1 MTEAD
6 EGRELPQA
14 RLTQGRRTHL
24 SVIWIIPI
32 LAAVVAIGIAVNR
45 IMKEGPTITIEFRSA
60 DGIEAGKTFIKY
72 TDVRIG
78 QVTDVEL
85 SDDFSKVLV
94 TAKIAKNASG
104 LMVEDAR
111 FWVVEPRVTLSGV
124 SGLGTLLSGNY
135 IGFAVGKSKKSHR
148 AFVGLENAPVVSDQ
162 PGREFIL
169 SAKALGSLGV
179 GSPVYFRRIQVGEV
193 TSYQLSEDGKSITF
207 KVFVNAPYDRF
218 VGTESLFWNASGVV
232 VSLGADGIDVRTE
245 SLVAL
250 LAGGVSFETPP
261 FAKQQAAAAAGA
273 TFQLYDDRRTAMRQP
288 ESISRHYVL
297 YFDESMRG
305 VSVGAPVALLG
316 LPAGEVVDVS
326 LEIDPKAGRP
336 RGRVEIVAYPER
348 IVRRLSGDDAAEDRA
363 LIENTASRH
372 AFFQRLIERE
382 GLRAQLRSG
391 NLLTG
396 ERYVALD
403 FFAGVAPAKVD
414 WSLAEPVVPTVPST
428 LPELQAKLE
437 SLLAK
442 LDSIP
447 FKKIGDDLAT
457 TLESANRM
465 LDGIDTQVTPELKST
480 LAELRTTL
488 ANADR
493 VLKGADRNITSAD
506 GPTLQALQQAL
517 DEVAG
522 AARALRSL
530 ADYLERHPEALIRGK
545 PEEE

>member
-1 MTEAD
+1 MTD
-6 EGRELPQA
+6 EDRRELPQA
-14 RLTQGRRTHL
+14 RLTQGKRVHL

-32 LAAVVAIGIAVNR
+32 LAAVVAIGIAVDR
-45 IMKEGPTITIEFRSA
+45 VMKQGPTITIQFHSA

-72 TDVRIG
+72 KDVKIG

-85 SDDFSKVLV
+85 SDDFTKVLV
-94 TAKIAKNASG
+94 TARIAKHAAG

-111 FWVVEPRVTLSGV
+111 FWVVEPRVTLSGI

-135 IGFAVGKSKKSHR
+135 IGFAEGKSTKSNR
-148 AFVGLENAPVVSDQ
+148 AFVGLETAPVVSDQ

-218 VGTESLFWNASGVV
+218 VDTESRFWNASGID
-232 VSLGADGIDVRTE
+232 VSLGANGIDVRTE

-288 ESISRHYVL
+288 ESISRRYVL
-297 YFDESMRG
+297 YFDESLRG

-326 LEIDPKAGRP
+326 LEVDPKVGRP

-348 IVRRLSGDDAAEDRA
+348 IMRRLSGDEAAEGLA
-363 LIENTASRH
+363 ILENTKTRH
-372 AFFQRLIERE
+372 AYFQRLVERE

-391 NLLTG
+391 NMLTG

-403 FFAGVAPAKVD
+403 FFTGVASVKVD
-414 WSLAEPVVPTVPST
+414 WSIDEPVVPTVPST

-442 LDSIP
+442 VDLIP
-447 FKKIGDDLAT
+447 FQKIGDDLAK

-488 ANADR
+488 ANANQ
-493 VLKGADRNITSAD
+493 VLEGADRNITSAD

-522 AARALRSL
+522 AARALRGL
-530 ADYLERHPEALIRGK
+530 ADYLERHPEALIQGK
-545 PEEE
+545 PEE

>member
-1 MTEAD
+1 MTD
-6 EGRELPQA
+6 EDRRELPQA
-14 RLTQGRRTHL
+14 RLTQGKRVHL

-32 LAAVVAIGIAVNR
+32 LAAVVAIGIAVDR
-45 IMKEGPTITIEFRSA
+45 VMKQGPTITIQFHSA

-72 TDVRIG
+72 KDVKIG

-85 SDDFSKVLV
+85 SDDFTKVLV
-94 TAKIAKNASG
+94 TARIAKHAAG

-135 IGFAVGKSKKSHR
+135 IGFAEGKSTKSNR
-148 AFVGLENAPVVSDQ
+148 AFVGLETAPVVSDQ

-218 VGTESLFWNASGVV
+218 VDTESRFWNASGID
-232 VSLGADGIDVRTE
+232 VSLGANGIDVRTE

-288 ESISRHYVL
+288 ESISRRYVL
-297 YFDESMRG
+297 YFDESLRG

-326 LEIDPKAGRP
+326 LEVDPKVGRP

-348 IVRRLSGDDAAEDRA
+348 IMRRLSGDEAAEGLA
-363 LIENTASRH
+363 ILENTKTRH
-372 AFFQRLIERE
+372 AYFQRLVERE

-391 NLLTG
+391 NMLTG

-403 FFAGVAPAKVD
+403 FFTGVASVKVD
-414 WSLAEPVVPTVPST
+414 WSIDEPVVPTVPST
-428 LPELQAKLE
+428 LPELQAKVE

-442 LDSIP
+442 VDSIP
-447 FKKIGDDLAT
+447 FQRIGDDLAK

-465 LDGIDTQVTPELKST
+465 LDGIDTQVTPELKTT

-488 ANADR
+488 ANANQ
-493 VLKGADRNITSAD
+493 VLEGANRNITSAD

-522 AARALRSL
+522 AARALRGL
-530 ADYLERHPEALIRGK
+530 ADYLERHPEALIQGK
-545 PEEE
+545 PEE

>member
-1 MTEAD
+1 MSDEAGQTD
-6 EGRELPQA
+6 IPQA
-14 RLTQGRRTHL
+14 RLTPGRRVHV

-45 IMKEGPTITIEFRSA
+45 VMKEGPTITIEFRSA

-72 TDVRIG
+72 KDVKIG
-78 QVTDVEL
+78 QVTGVEL
-85 SDDFSKVLV
+85 SDDFTKVKV
-94 TAKIAKNASG
+94 TARIAKNAEG
-104 LMVEDAR
+104 LIVEDAR
-111 FWVVEPRVTLSGV
+111 FWVVEPRVSLSGV

-135 IGFAVGKSKKSHR
+135 IGFAEGKSKKSR
-148 AFVGLENAPVVSDQ
+148 REFVGLETAPVISDL

-169 SAKALGSLGV
+169 NAKGLGSLGV

-207 KVFVNAPYDRF
+207 RLFVGSPYERFVNPETR
-218 VGTESLFWNASGVV
+218 FWNASGVD
-232 VSLGADGIDVRTE
+232 VSLGANGLDIRTE

-261 FAKQQAAAAAGA
+261 FAKPEGPAAAG
-273 TFQLYDDRRTAMRQP
+273 TQFQLYDDRRTAMRQP
-288 ESISRHYVL
+288 ESIARHYVL
-297 YFDESMRG
+297 YFDESLRG

-316 LPAGEVVDVS
+316 LPAGEVTDVS
-326 LEIDPKAGRP
+326 LEIDPKRGRP

-348 IVRRLSGDDAAEDRA
+348 IVRRLSGDTAAESRA
-363 LIENTASRH
+363 TLAKTESRH
-372 AFFQRLIERE
+372 AFFQRLVEQQ

-391 NLLTG
+391 NIVTG

-403 FFAGVAPAKVD
+403 FFTDVPPAKVD
-414 WSLAEPVVPTVPST
+414 WSLDEPVVPTVAST

-437 SLLAK
+437 SILAK
-442 LDSIP
+442 VDSIP
-447 FKKIGDDLAT
+447 FQKVGDDLAK

-465 LDGIDTQVTPELKST
+465 LSDIDTGVAPELKTT

-488 ANADR
+488 ATADR
-493 VLKGADRNITSAD
+493 VLKGADQNITSA
-506 GPTLQALQQAL
+506 GAPTQQALQEAL
-517 DEVAG
+517 GEVAS

-530 ADYLERHPEALIRGK
+530 ADYLERHPEALIQGK
-545 PEEE
+545 PQE

>member
-1 MTEAD
+1 MTD
-6 EGRELPQA
+6 EDRRELPQA
-14 RLTQGRRTHL
+14 RLTQGKRVHL

-32 LAAVVAIGIAVNR
+32 LAAVVAIGIAVDR
-45 IMKEGPTITIEFRSA
+45 IMKQGPTITIEFHSA
-60 DGIEAGKTFIKY
+60 DGIAAGKTFIKY
-72 TDVRIG
+72 KDVNIG

-85 SDDFSKVLV
+85 SDDFTRVLV
-94 TAKIAKNASG
+94 TARIAKHAAG

-111 FWVVEPRVTLSGV
+111 FWVVEPRVTLSGI

-135 IGFAVGKSKKSHR
+135 IGFAEGKSTKSNR
-148 AFVGLENAPVVSDQ
+148 AFVALETAPVVSDQ

-169 SAKALGSLGV
+169 TAKALGSLGV

-193 TSYQLSEDGKSITF
+193 TSYQLSEDGNSITF

-218 VGTESLFWNASGVV
+218 VGTESRFWNASGID
-232 VSLGADGIDVRTE
+232 VSLGANGIDVRTE
-245 SLVAL
+245 SMVAL

-297 YFDESMRG
+297 YFDESLRG

-326 LEIDPKAGRP
+326 LEVDPKAGRP

-348 IVRRLSGDDAAEDRA
+348 IMRRLSGDEAPEERA
-363 LIENTASRH
+363 LLENTASRH
-372 AFFQRLIERE
+372 AYFQRLVEKQ

-391 NLLTG
+391 NMLTG

-403 FFAGVAPAKVD
+403 FFPDVSTAKVD
-414 WSLAEPVVPTVPST
+414 WTVTEPVVPTVPST

-442 LDSIP
+442 VDSIP
-447 FKKIGDDLAT
+447 FQKIGDDLAK

-465 LDGIDTQVTPELKST
+465 LDGIDTQVTPELKTT

-488 ANADR
+488 ANANR
-493 VLKGADRNITSAD
+493 VLEGADRNITSAD

-522 AARALRSL
+522 AARALRGL
-530 ADYLERHPEALIRGK
+530 ADYLERHPEALIQGK
-545 PEEE
+545 PEE

>member
-1 MTEAD
+1 MTD
-6 EGRELPQA
+6 EDRRELPQA
-14 RLTQGRRTHL
+14 RLTQGKRVHL

-32 LAAVVAIGIAVNR
+32 LAAVVAIGIAVDR
-45 IMKEGPTITIEFRSA
+45 VMKQGPTITIQFHSA

-72 TDVRIG
+72 KDVKIG

-85 SDDFSKVLV
+85 SDDFTKVLV
-94 TAKIAKNASG
+94 TARIAKHAAG

-135 IGFAVGKSKKSHR
+135 IGFAEGKSTKSNR
-148 AFVGLENAPVVSDQ
+148 AFVGLETAPVVSDQ

-218 VGTESLFWNASGVV
+218 VDTESRFWNASGID
-232 VSLGADGIDVRTE
+232 VSLGANGIDVRTE

-288 ESISRHYVL
+288 ESISRRYVL
-297 YFDESMRG
+297 YFDESLRG

-326 LEIDPKAGRP
+326 LEVDPKVGRP

-348 IVRRLSGDDAAEDRA
+348 IMRRLSGDEAAEGLA
-363 LIENTASRH
+363 ILENTKTRH
-372 AFFQRLIERE
+372 AYFQRLVERE

-391 NLLTG
+391 NMLTG

-403 FFAGVAPAKVD
+403 FFTGVASVKVD
-414 WSLAEPVVPTVPST
+414 WSIDEPVVPTVPST

-442 LDSIP
+442 VDLIP
-447 FKKIGDDLAT
+447 FQKIGDDLAK

-488 ANADR
+488 ANANQ
-493 VLKGADRNITSAD
+493 VLEGANRNITSAD

-522 AARALRSL
+522 AARALRGL
-530 ADYLERHPEALIRGK
+530 ADYLERHPEALIQGK
-545 PEEE
+545 PEE

>member
-1 MTEAD
+1 MTDAD

-72 TDVRIG
+72 KDVRIG

-124 SGLGTLLSGNY
+124 SGLSTLLSGNY
-135 IGFAVGKSKKSHR
+135 IGFAVGQSKKSNR
-148 AFVGLENAPVVSDQ
+148 AFVGLEDAPVVSDQ
-162 PGREFIL
+162 PGREFVMT
-169 SAKALGSLGV
+169 AKALGSLGV

-193 TSYQLSEDGKSITF
+193 TSYQLADDGKSITF
-207 KVFVNAPYDRF
+207 KLFVNAPYDRF
-218 VGTESLFWNASGVV
+218 VNAETRFWNASGVDV
-232 VSLGADGIDVRTE
+232 ALGANGLEVRTE
-245 SLVAL
+245 SLVSL
-250 LAGGVSFETPP
+250 LAGGVAFETPP
-261 FAKQQAAAAAGA
+261 FAKPEGPAPAG
-273 TFQLYDDRRTAMRQP
+273 TGFQLFDDRTTAMRQP
-288 ESISRHYVL
+288 DAVARRYVM
-297 YFDESMRG
+297 YFDESLRG
-305 VSVGAPVALLG
+305 LSVGAPVALLG
-316 LPAGEVVDVS
+316 IPAGEVVDVS
-326 LEIDPKAGRP
+326 LEIDPKMGRP

-348 IVRRLSGDDAAEDRA
+348 VVRRLSESSEQKGRDV
-363 LIENTASRH
+363 IENTASRH
-372 AFFQRLIERE
+372 AFFKRLIERE
-382 GLRAQLRSG
+382 GMRAQLRSG
-391 NLLTG
+391 SIVTG

-403 FFAGVAPAKVD
+403 FFTGVPPATVD
-414 WSLAEPVVPTVPST
+414 WSLAEPVVPTVPGT

-437 SLLAK
+437 SILVK
-442 LDSIP
+442 VDSIP
-447 FKKIGDDLAT
+447 FQKVGEDLAK

-465 LDGIDTQVTPELKST
+465 MADLDTQVTPELKTT

-488 ANADR
+488 ATADR
-493 VLKGADRNITSAD
+493 VLKGADNNITSAD
-506 GPTLQALQQAL
+506 APTMQALQQAL
-517 DEVAG
+517 DEIAG

-530 ADYLERHPEALIRGK
+530 ADYLERHPEALIQGK
-545 PEEE
+545 PEE

>member
-1 MTEAD
+1 MTD
-6 EGRELPQA
+6 EDRRELPQA
-14 RLTQGRRTHL
+14 RLTQGKRVHL

-32 LAAVVAIGIAVNR
+32 LAAVVAIGIAVDR
-45 IMKEGPTITIEFRSA
+45 IMKEGPTITIEFHSA

-72 TDVRIG
+72 KDVNIG

-85 SDDFSKVLV
+85 SDDFTKVLV
-94 TAKIAKNASG
+94 TARIAKHAAG

-111 FWVVEPRVTLSGV
+111 FWVVEPRVTLSGI

-135 IGFAVGKSKKSHR
+135 IGFAEGKSNKSNR
-148 AFVGLENAPVVSDQ
+148 AFVALETAPVVSDQ

-169 SAKALGSLGV
+169 TAKALGSLGV

-193 TSYQLSEDGKSITF
+193 TSYQLSEDGNSITF

-218 VGTESLFWNASGVV
+218 VGTESRFWNASGID
-232 VSLGADGIDVRTE
+232 VSLGANGIDVRTE
-245 SLVAL
+245 SMVAL

-261 FAKQQAAAAAGA
+261 FAKQQAVAAAGA
-273 TFQLYDDRRTAMRQP
+273 TFQLHDDRRTAMRQP
-288 ESISRHYVL
+288 ESISRRYVL
-297 YFDESMRG
+297 YFDESLRG

-326 LEIDPKAGRP
+326 LEVDPKVGRP

-348 IVRRLSGDDAAEDRA
+348 IMRRLSGDEAAEGLA
-363 LIENTASRH
+363 ILENTASRH
-372 AFFQRLIERE
+372 AYFQRLVEKQ

-391 NLLTG
+391 NMLTG

-403 FFAGVAPAKVD
+403 FFPDVSTARVD
-414 WSLAEPVVPTVPST
+414 WTVTEPVVPTVPST
-428 LPELQAKLE
+428 LPELQAKVE

-442 LDSIP
+442 VDSIP
-447 FKKIGDDLAT
+447 FQKIGDDLAK

-465 LDGIDTQVTPELKST
+465 LDGVDTQLTPELKST

-488 ANADR
+488 ATANK
-493 VLKGADRNITSAD
+493 VLEGADRNITSAD
-506 GPTLQALQQAL
+506 GPTMQALQQAL
-517 DEVAG
+517 EEVAG
-522 AARALRSL
+522 AARALRDL
-530 ADYLERHPEALIRGK
+530 TDYLERHPESLIQGK
-545 PEEE
+545 PEE

>member
-1 MTEAD
+1 MTDAED
-6 EGRELPQA
+6 RRDLPQA
-14 RLTQGRRTHL
+14 RLTEGKRTHL

-32 LAAVVAIGIAVNR
+32 LAAVVAIGIAVDR
-45 IMKEGPTITIEFRSA
+45 IMKQGPTITIEFHSA

-72 TDVRIG
+72 KDVRIG

-85 SDDFSKVLV
+85 SDDFTKVLV
-94 TAKIAKNASG
+94 TAKIAKHAAG

-124 SGLGTLLSGNY
+124 SGLNTLLSGNY
-135 IGFAVGKSKKSHR
+135 IGFAVGQSKKSNR
-148 AFVGLENAPVVSDQ
+148 AFVGLENAPVISDQ
-162 PGREFIL
+162 PGSEFIL
-169 SAKALGSLGV
+169 NAKALGSIGV

-218 VGTESLFWNASGVV
+218 VGTESRFWNASGVD
-232 VSLGADGIDVRTE
+232 VSLGANGIDVRTE

-261 FAKQQAAAAAGA
+261 FAKQQGTAAAGTA
-273 TFQLYDDRRTAMRQP
+273 FQLYDDRRTAMRQP

-326 LEIDPKAGRP
+326 LEVDPKAGRP

-348 IVRRLSGDDAAEDRA
+348 IMRRLSGEDAAEERA
-363 LIENTASRH
+363 VLENTAARH
-372 AFFQRLIERE
+372 AYFQRLVESE

-391 NLLTG
+391 NMLTG

-403 FFAGVAPAKVD
+403 FFPGVAKARVD
-414 WSLAEPVVPTVPST
+414 WSIAEPVVPTVPST

-437 SLLAK
+437 SLLSK
-442 LDSIP
+442 IDSIP
-447 FKKIGDDLAT
+447 FQKIGDDLSK

-465 LDGIDTQVTPELKST
+465 LDGVDTQLTPELKST

-488 ANADR
+488 ATANK
-493 VLKGADRNITSAD
+493 VLEGADRNITSAD
-506 GPTLQALQQAL
+506 GPTMQALQQAL
-517 DEVAG
+517 EEVAG
-522 AARALRSL
+522 AARALRDL
-530 ADYLERHPEALIRGK
+530 TDYLERHPESLIQGK
-545 PEEE
+545 PEE

>member
-1 MTEAD
+1 MTD
-6 EGRELPQA
+6 EDRRDLPQA
-14 RLTQGRRTHL
+14 RLTQGKRVHL

-32 LAAVVAIGIAVNR
+32 LAAVVAIGIAVDR
-45 IMKEGPTITIEFRSA
+45 IMKEGPTITIEFHSA

-72 TDVRIG
+72 KDVNIG

-85 SDDFSKVLV
+85 SGDFTKVLV
-94 TAKIAKNASG
+94 TARIAKHAAG

-111 FWVVEPRVTLSGV
+111 FWVVEPRVTLSGI

-135 IGFAVGKSKKSHR
+135 IGFAEGKSTKSNR
-148 AFVGLENAPVVSDQ
+148 AFVALETAPVVSDQ

-169 SAKALGSLGV
+169 TAKALGSLGV

-193 TSYQLSEDGKSITF
+193 TSYQLSEDGNSITF
-207 KVFVNAPYDRF
+207 KVFVNAPYDRY
-218 VGTESLFWNASGVV
+218 VGTESRFWNASGID
-232 VSLGADGIDVRTE
+232 VSLGANGIDVRTE
-245 SLVAL
+245 SMVAL

-288 ESISRHYVL
+288 ESISRRYVL
-297 YFDESMRG
+297 YFDESLRG

-326 LEIDPKAGRP
+326 LEVDPKVGRP

-348 IVRRLSGDDAAEDRA
+348 IMRRLSGDEAAEGLA
-363 LIENTASRH
+363 ILENAASRH
-372 AFFQRLIERE
+372 AYFQRLVEKQ

-391 NLLTG
+391 NMLTG

-403 FFAGVAPAKVD
+403 FFTDVAPTKVD
-414 WSLAEPVVPTVPST
+414 WTIAEPVVPTVPST
-428 LPELQAKLE
+428 LPELQAKVE

-442 LDSIP
+442 VDSIP
-447 FKKIGDDLAT
+447 FQKIGDDLAK

-465 LDGIDTQVTPELKST
+465 LDGIDTQVTPELKTT

-488 ANADR
+488 ANANQ
-493 VLKGADRNITSAD
+493 VLEGANRNITSAD

-522 AARALRSL
+522 AARALRGL
-530 ADYLERHPEALIRGK
+530 ADYLERHPEALIQGK
-545 PEEE
+545 PEE

>member
-1 MTEAD
+1 MTDAED
-6 EGRELPQA
+6 RRELPQA
-14 RLTQGRRTHL
+14 RLTEGRRAHL

-32 LAAVVAIGIAVNR
+32 LAAVVAIGIAVDR
-45 IMKEGPTITIEFRSA
+45 ILQQGPTITIEFHSA

-72 TDVRIG
+72 KDVRIG

-85 SDDFSKVLV
+85 SKDFTKVLV
-94 TAKIAKNASG
+94 TAKIAKHAAG

-124 SGLGTLLSGNY
+124 SGLSTLLSGNY
-135 IGFAVGKSKKSHR
+135 IGFAEGSSKKSNR

-169 SAKALGSLGV
+169 NAKALGSLGV

-218 VGTESLFWNASGVV
+218 VGTESRFWNASGVD
-232 VSLGADGIDVRTE
+232 VSLGANGIDVRTE

-261 FAKQQAAAAAGA
+261 FAKEQDVAAAG
-273 TFQLYDDRRTAMRQP
+273 TSFQLYDDRRTAMRQP
-288 ESISRHYVL
+288 ESISRRYVL

-348 IVRRLSGDDAAEDRA
+348 IVRRMSGSATAEDRA
-363 LIENTASRH
+363 ILANATSRH
-372 AFFQRLIERE
+372 AFFQRLVERE

-391 NLLTG
+391 NMLTG
-396 ERYVALD
+396 ERYIALD
-403 FFAGVAPAKVD
+403 FFPGVAPARVD
-414 WSLAEPVVPTVPST
+414 WSIAEPVVPTVPST

-442 LDSIP
+442 IDSIP
-447 FKKIGDDLAT
+447 FQKIGDDLAK

-465 LDGIDTQVTPELKST
+465 LDGIDTKVTPELKST

-493 VLKGADRNITSAD
+493 VLQSTDRNITSAD
-506 GPTLQALQQAL
+506 APTMQALQQAL
-517 DEVAG
+517 EEVAG
-522 AARALRSL
+522 AARALRDL
-530 ADYLERHPEALIRGK
+530 ADYLERHPESLIQGK
-545 PEEE
+545 PEE

>member
-1 MTEAD
+1 MTD
-6 EGRELPQA
+6 EDRRELPQA
-14 RLTQGRRTHL
+14 RLTQGKRVHL

-32 LAAVVAIGIAVNR
+32 LAAVVAIGIAVDR
-45 IMKEGPTITIEFRSA
+45 VMKQGPTITIQFHSA

-72 TDVRIG
+72 KDVKIG

-85 SDDFSKVLV
+85 SDDFTKVLV
-94 TAKIAKNASG
+94 TARIAKHAAG

-135 IGFAVGKSKKSHR
+135 IGFAEGKSTKSNR
-148 AFVGLENAPVVSDQ
+148 AFVGLETAPVVSDQ

-218 VGTESLFWNASGVV
+218 VDTESRFWNASGID
-232 VSLGADGIDVRTE
+232 VSLGANGIDVRTE

-288 ESISRHYVL
+288 ESISRRYVL
-297 YFDESMRG
+297 YFDESLRG

-326 LEIDPKAGRP
+326 LEVDPKVGRP

-348 IVRRLSGDDAAEDRA
+348 IMRRLSGDEAAEGLA
-363 LIENTASRH
+363 ILENTKTRH
-372 AFFQRLIERE
+372 AYFQRLVERE

-391 NLLTG
+391 NMLTG

-403 FFAGVAPAKVD
+403 FFTGVASVKVD
-414 WSLAEPVVPTVPST
+414 WSIDEPVVPTVPST

-442 LDSIP
+442 VDLIP
-447 FKKIGDDLAT
+447 FQKIGDDLAK
-457 TLESANRM
+457 TLESANKM

-488 ANADR
+488 ANANQ
-493 VLKGADRNITSAD
+493 VLEGADRNITSAD

-522 AARALRSL
+522 AARALRGL
-530 ADYLERHPEALIRGK
+530 ADYLERHPEALIQGK
-545 PEEE
+545 PEE